1 VHLSTWENVTL
12 LWYLLSLHDRIL
24 HQQHVVATV
33 VRMNRDFEI
42 STLHTSC
49 QSKCRRR
56 ILQLEEF
63 SRLGLV
69 VKVNRS
75 VNQHSAHEPAHLF
88 HVDQLCPFVR
98 LRVIALDRAENCL
111 VLAKAAAHIY
121 STLVSNDG
129 TTEPGLMHRSHCL
142 PLIGPRT
149 VTLDSVEGSPPE
161 ASSWRVHPTNRV
173 QEPSK
178 LDKSTLPTLGREV
191 GNGCPSAQHRQH
203 PSP

>member
-1 VHLSTWENVTL
+1 MEQTALSPFSISISQDSHSQAGSTSTSEKNPALLTFIPFFLFKESSGAFHFLSTWENVTL

-75 VNQHSAHEPAHLF
+75 VNQHSAHEPAHLQNWGEQQERAASKLHLF

-111 VLAKAAAHIY
+111 HIR
-121 STLVSNDG
+121 DDQG
-129 TTEPGLMHRSHCL
+129 
-142 PLIGPRT
+142 
-149 VTLDSVEGSPPE
+149 
-161 ASSWRVHPTNRV
+161 
-173 QEPSK
+173 
-178 LDKSTLPTLGREV
+178 
-191 GNGCPSAQHRQH
+191 
-203 PSP
+203 

>member
-1 VHLSTWENVTL
+1 MEQTALSPFSISHSQDSHSQAGSTSTSEKNPALLTFIPFFLFKESSGAFHFLSTWENVTL

-75 VNQHSAHEPAHLF
+75 VNQHSAHKAAHL
-88 HVDQLCPFVR
+88 
-98 LRVIALDRAENCL
+98 
-111 VLAKAAAHIY
+111 
-121 STLVSNDG
+121 
-129 TTEPGLMHRSHCL
+129 
-142 PLIGPRT
+142 
-149 VTLDSVEGSPPE
+149 
-161 ASSWRVHPTNRV
+161 
-173 QEPSK
+173 
-178 LDKSTLPTLGREV
+178 
-191 GNGCPSAQHRQH
+191 
-203 PSP
+203 